1 MLKNQTQ
8 KLIEQLTQ
16 FRQDLYDCFDARQ
29 DTVMDLL
36 DALASNISART
47 TVELSLN
54 PLFRRDY
61 SALYKA
67 IAEAFSTDPWEED
80 DSSPSDSDEQL
91 LTALAQVI
99 PPPQA
104 RPYLLLG
111 LDATPNPRPYART
124 LSDRTFIYQPNPIK
138 GNKPIN
144 IGHPYS
150 ILSVLPE
157 KNPEQSETW
166 VIPLSAVRVESEQT
180 EREVGSQQINELL
193 NHSAFSDLEQLY
205 VERGR

>member
-8 KLIEQLTQ
+8 KLIKQLTQ

-47 TVELSLN
+47 PVELSLN

-80 DSSPSDSDEQL
+80 DSSPSDSVEQL

-157 KNPEQSETW
+157 KDPEQTGTW
-166 VIPLSAVRVESEQT
+166 VIPLSGVRVESELSGK
-180 EREVGSQQINELL
+180 GSGHGAN
-193 NHSAFSDLEQLY
+193 
-205 VERGR
+205 

>member
-1 MLKNQTQ
+1 M
-8 KLIEQLTQ
+8 
-16 FRQDLYDCFDARQ
+16 
-29 DTVMDLL
+29 
-36 DALASNISART
+36 
-47 TVELSLN
+47 
-54 PLFRRDY
+54 
-61 SALYKA
+61 
-67 IAEAFSTDPWEED
+67 
-80 DSSPSDSDEQL
+80 
-91 LTALAQVI
+91 TALAQVI

-166 VIPLSAVRVESEQT
+166 VKTLSAVRVESELAGK
-180 EREVGSQQINELL
+180 GSWLTANQRATQSL
-193 NHSAFSDLEQLY
+193 SFF
-205 VERGR
+205 

>member
-16 FRQDLYDCFDARQ
+16 FRQDLYDCFDPRQ

-67 IAEAFSTDPWEED
+67 QKQKLSRPIHGKRM
-80 DSSPSDSDEQL
+80 
-91 LTALAQVI
+91 TA
-99 PPPQA
+99 
-104 RPYLLLG
+104 
-111 LDATPNPRPYART
+111 
-124 LSDRTFIYQPNPIK
+124 
-138 GNKPIN
+138 
-144 IGHPYS
+144 
-150 ILSVLPE
+150 
-157 KNPEQSETW
+157 
-166 VIPLSAVRVESEQT
+166 PLE
-180 EREVGSQQINELL
+180 I
-193 NHSAFSDLEQLY
+193 FDLRL
-205 VERGR
+205 

>member
-8 KLIEQLTQ
+8 KLIKQLTQ

-47 TVELSLN
+47 PVELSLN

-80 DSSPSDSDEQL
+80 DSSPSDSVEQL

-99 PPPQA
+99 P
-104 RPYLLLG
+104 
-111 LDATPNPRPYART
+111 
-124 LSDRTFIYQPNPIK
+124 
-138 GNKPIN
+138 
-144 IGHPYS
+144 
-150 ILSVLPE
+150 
-157 KNPEQSETW
+157 
-166 VIPLSAVRVESEQT
+166 
-180 EREVGSQQINELL
+180 
-193 NHSAFSDLEQLY
+193 
-205 VERGR
+205 